1 MSDHATCVCGGESV
15 PKSQVRDHGPTMPH
29 ASLVDHNSVPA
40 TALAAAPL
48 LRRWLGRGHHIGAN
62 FGAAHPHT
70 RSAQRQ
76 LCQLSRQ
83 RVVALDVARAL
94 QRRSAPS
101 DRALLV
107 AAYVLAQRL
116 VVALR

>member
-1 MSDHATCVCGGESV
+1 
-15 PKSQVRDHGPTMPH
+15 MPH

-94 QRRSAPS
+94 QRRSAPG

-107 AAYVLAQRL
+107 AAYVLVQRL